1 MDTSDLANRM
11 KEYEKR
17 NQYYLQ
23 KRTPVAIRVDGRNF
37 HTFTKGFQRPF
48 DKILM
53 TAMQKTAKYMCENI
67 QGAKFAY
74 IQSDEITIIL
84 VDYDT
89 LETDCWFNY
98 RTDKLC
104 SISSSMATMAFNKYF
119 LEMVMQLES
128 DVAQEYETDGD
139 TEWIIKMEKYLKA
152 YRKSCEK
159 GAMFDSRCFNIPKE
173 EVCNLIYWRQLDA
186 TRNSIQMVGQTNFS
200 HNELQGKSCNMIQ
213 DMLLTQKDINWND
226 YPVTC
231 KRGSACIKVHGLNL
245 AELKER
251 PHWCIDENMPIL
263 KDEHRRYVDDF
274 IFVGEE

>member
-1 MDTSDLANRM
+1 MDTLDLANRM

-53 TAMQKTAKYMCENI
+53 TTMQETAKYMCENI

-74 IQSDEITIIL
+74 VQSDEITIIL

-119 LEMVMQLES
+119 SEMVMQLES
-128 DVAQEYETDGD
+128 DVAQEYETNGD
-139 TEWIIKMEKYLKA
+139 TEWVIKMEKYLKA

-231 KRGSACIKVHGLNL
+231 KRGSACIKVHGLNM